1 MYLSVVIT
9 AFLFSYWFFRKRFRV
24 KPLQLP
30 VNVETGDII
39 HGAFGSLLAN
49 LSLHQM
55 YVDVMVGVLLYL
67 AYQFTEFYVKH
78 DTIYKDIATFTAGY
92 FGTII
97 AGGIPL

>member
-1 MYLSVVIT
+1 MYLPIIIT
-9 AFLFSYWFFRKRFRV
+9 AFLFSYWFFRKRFRAR
-24 KPLQLP
+24 PLQLP
-30 VNVETGDII
+30 INVETGDII

-49 LSLHQM
+49 LSLHGM

-67 AYQFTEFYVKH
+67 AYQFTEFYAKQ
-78 DTIYKDIATFTAGY
+78 DAIYKDIATFTAGY

>member
-1 MYLSVVIT
+1 MYLSVIIT
-9 AFLFSYWFFRKRFRV
+9 AFLFSYWLFKKKFRAR
-24 KPLQLP
+24 PLGLP
-30 VNVETGDII
+30 INVETGDVI

-49 LSLHQM
+49 LSLHGM

-67 AYQFTEFYVKH
+67 AYQFTEFYVKQ
-78 DTIYKDIATFTAGY
+78 DAIYKDIATFTAGY

>member
-1 MYLSVVIT
+1 MYLSLIVT
-9 AFLFSYWFFRKRFRV
+9 AFLFSYWFFKKRFKAR
-24 KPLQLP
+24 PFQLP
-30 VNVETGDII
+30 INVETGDII

-67 AYQFTEFYVKH
+67 AYQFTEFAVKH
-78 DTIYKDIATFTAGY
+78 DTIHKDIATFVAGY